1 MEIVDVLKILECL
14 EFLEY
19 LELFVFL
26 VVGIGYYLYSE
37 NIDAMNDNK
46 VNLSEKDFY
55 RPKLEEFKNSIPNA
69 LI

>member
-1 MEIVDVLKILECL
+1 MKKNSNLDIYAHIL
-14 EFLEY
+14 
-19 LELFVFL
+19 LFVFL